1 MSNIENQILPKMKLK
16 NVVLFLLISVSIV
29 SCKKKNPQKETDN
42 LFKFK
47 EYVHYS
53 TSGVVSVA
61 ENIQIGLANEVEA
74 WEPNTKISDKIVSIS
89 PSVKGKLTAINSRT
103 LSFDPE
109 EGLTPDTEYTVK
121 VNLSKIY
128 NKVPSEFKSYTFK
141 FRTIQPNFTINTNN
155 IQSYNKEWQYLE
167 GVLKSADIVSLET
180 AKNLVSATQKSKS
193 LTIKWLPVLQSSTVY
208 EFKIDSIRRFEE
220 GSEIEIKWSGK
231 KYGIDNEGNSKTT
244 IPGINNFSIVKVNVL
259 QSPEQHLALNFSDPI
274 KKQQTF
280 KGLVAIQNAKNLK
293 YVVDGNVLK
302 IYPDVRITGNVQVDV
317 FPGIKSVDGYKLKK
331 SFSEKIAFEQL
342 KPAVKLISNGV
353 ILPNSNDLKFN
364 FEAVNLRAVDIRV
377 IKIFENNV
385 LQFLQE
391 NTLDGKNRYN
401 IRRVGRRI
409 AKKTMTLIKSEI
421 ENDGKWK
428 TYAVDLSKMIQS
440 DPGAIYRIELS
451 FTKDYGLYKCDGSDD
466 VSNQEGGYDD
476 YYEDDYYY
484 DEGREYT
491 VAEAE
496 EADARE
502 EQYWD
507 NLIYS
512 YRNRHYYNWDDRK
525 NPCKEAYYSNEDKIV
540 STNILASNLG
550 IIAKK
555 GDNKSYYF
563 AITNILTT
571 KPISNASVKLY
582 NYQQQEIAS
591 IKTDNQ
597 GFALFDADK
606 NAYFAIASSGKNTSY
621 IKLDDGH
628 SLSLSKFDVSG
639 KRLQKGLKGYVYGE
653 RGVWRPGDTLHLNFV
668 LNDLTNPLPKRHPIR
683 LEVTD
688 TQGKLVFKKIKTEG
702 VNGFYR
708 FDVPTSDEAAT
719 GNWSAKVSVGGATFY
734 KALKVET
741 VKPNRL
747 KINIDFEDEV
757 LMSNRPINGELQVQ
771 WLHGAPAKNLN
782 ADIKAKFTSTST
794 LFKSF
799 SGYVFND
806 PTRSFSPEEITVF
819 DGSLNAEG
827 NANFTK
833 KLNFGTK
840 APGMLKASFFTRAF
854 ENGGD
859 FSIDV
864 ISKDYAPYT
873 SFVGLKSPK
882 SRAYES
888 YYTDEDITFDVA
900 TVDAKGKP
908 VQRNGLE
915 VKVYQIKWRWWWNS
929 SNDNLAS
936 YVGSQYH
943 KPVKSMTIN
952 TNVSGKANFKINIP
966 DNDGGR
972 YMIRV
977 LDPKSGHATGRTT
990 YFYKDW
996 WRRPSGSDPQAAK
1009 MLVFSSDKDKYNV
1022 GETAKVTFPSGTAGR
1037 ALISLE
1043 NGTEVIDQVWVKT
1056 QKGETTAEI
1065 PITKEMTPNVF
1076 INISLLQPHASTAND
1091 LPLRLYGIIPILV
1104 NDPNTILEPQIS
1116 MPKVLRP
1123 DENFT
1128 IKVSEK
1134 QGKRMTYSI
1143 AVVDEGLLDLTRFKT
1158 PNVWNDFYTREA
1170 LGVRTWDIYDHVIGA
1185 YGGSIEHVFGIG
1197 GDEEAGDKK
1206 PKKANRFKPVV
1217 MTLGPFTLEQGKSKS
1232 HQLKMPKY
1240 IGSVRTM
1247 IVAGDNSKEAY
1258 GSIDEATP
1266 VRKPLMVL
1274 ASLPRKLSPGEKVTL
1289 PVTVFAMEPKIKQ
1302 ATISLKLS
1310 KGIKIVGKQTQ
1321 TLSFVKPDEK
1331 MVYFELDVSDAQG
1344 ISTVEVLASGNGE
1357 KSSYEVEIDV
1367 VNPNPISTT
1376 VNDVVLEPNA
1386 TQTIN
1391 FETFGVAG
1399 TSKAE
1404 VEFSTLPLMDFT
1416 GRLQYLIRYP
1426 HGCVEQTTS
1435 SAFPQLYLANIFD
1448 LTFNKKQ
1455 EMDDNIKKAIERLGH
1470 FQTSNGGMSYWMG
1483 QNTAND
1489 WGTSYAGHFM
1499 LEAQKKGYA
1508 MPLTFMNNWLKY
1520 QKQAARSWRASYKR
1534 YNSDLAQAYRL
1545 YTLALAGHPDLA
1557 SMNRLREFN
1566 EISNDAKW
1574 RLAAAYALAGQKEA
1588 AIKIG
1593 NRANINFI
1601 SKRGD
1606 YYTYGSTNR
1615 NRAMAMETML
1625 LTGNSKSREQAQYLA
1640 KELSSKKWMSTQ
1652 TTAYSLLAM
1661 AKMVEINGGKA
1672 IKLTY
1677 TANNGKNESVT
1688 TEKAIAQRKLLIKEG
1703 KNGLTI
1709 TNNQA
1714 NVVYIRVLN
1723 SGILPLGQ
1731 ELTEKRNLGISIQ
1744 YKDSQKK
1751 SIDVTKL
1758 TQGTDF
1764 TATVT
1769 ISNLKSEM
1777 IHDVALTE
1785 IFPSGWEIVNTRFT
1799 DYGDSTSSQAQ
1810 FTDIR
1815 DDRVNFYF
1823 TLGSRKSTT
1832 FTVQLNA
1839 SYLGKYY
1846 LPGIQAEAMYDN
1858 EYFTRTKGR
1867 WIEIIK

>member
-1 MSNIENQILPKMKLK
+1 MMKLK
-16 NVVLFLLISVSIV
+16 NVVVFLLISASIV
-29 SCKKKNPQKETDN
+29 SCKKKNPQETTDN

-47 EYVHYS
+47 EYIHYS
-53 TSGVVSVA
+53 TSGVVSVV
-61 ENIQIGLANEVEA
+61 ENIQIGLASEVEG
-74 WEPNTKISDKIVSIS
+74 WELDTEVSDKILSIS
-89 PSVKGKLTAINSRT
+89 PSIKGKLIAKNSRT
-103 LSFDPE
+103 LSFSPE
-109 EGLTPDTEYTVK
+109 ENLQPDTEYTVK
-121 VNLSKIY
+121 VNLSRIY
-128 NKVPSEFKSYTFK
+128 DKVPSEFKNYTFK
-141 FRTIQPNFTINTNN
+141 FKTIQPNFTINTNN

-180 AKNLVSATQKSKS
+180 AKNLVSATQKNKKLS
-193 LTIKWLPVLQSSTVY
+193 IKWQPVAQSSTVY
-208 EFKIDSIRRFEE
+208 EFKIDSIRRFEDD
-220 GSEIEIKWSGK
+220 SEIEIKWSGK

-280 KGLVAIQNAKNLK
+280 KGLVDIQNSKNLK

-302 IYPDVRITGNVQVDV
+302 VYPDTRISGNVLVEV
-317 FPGIKSVDGYKLKK
+317 FPGVKSVDGYKLKK
-331 SFSEKIAFEQL
+331 PFSEKIAFEQL

-353 ILPNSNDLKFN
+353 FLPNSNDLKFN
-364 FEAVNLRAVDIRV
+364 FEAVNLKAVDIRV
-377 IKIFENNV
+377 IKIYEDNV

-391 NTLDGKNRYN
+391 NSLDGKNRYN

-409 AKKTMTLIKSEI
+409 AKKTMPLIKSDL

-451 FTKDYGLYKCDGSDD
+451 FTKGYGLYKCDGNEV
-466 VSNQEGGYDD
+466 VSNREEEYDD

-484 DEGREYT
+484 DDHDEYT
-491 VAEAE
+491 VAEAKEAE
-496 EADARE
+496 ERE

-512 YRNRHYYNWDDRK
+512 YRNRRYYNWEDRK
-525 NPCKEAYYSNEDKIV
+525 NPCKEAYYSNENKIV

-555 GDNKSYYF
+555 GDNRSYHF
-563 AITNILTT
+563 AITDILTT
-571 KPISNASVKLY
+571 EPISNASVKLY
-582 NYQQQEIAS
+582 NYQQQEIAA

-597 GFALFDADK
+597 GFALYDADK
-606 NAYFAIASSGKNTSY
+606 NAYFAIATSGKNTSY

-639 KRLQKGLKGYVYGE
+639 KRLQKGLKGYIYGE
-653 RGVWRPGDTLHLNFV
+653 RGVWRPGDTIHLNFV
-668 LNDLTNPLPKRHPIR
+668 LNDITNPLPKKHPIR
-683 LEVTD
+683 LEITD

-708 FDVPTSDEAAT
+708 YDVPTSSEAAT

-734 KALKVET
+734 KTLKVET

-747 KINIDFEDEV
+747 KIKIDFEDEV
-757 LMSNRPINGELQVQ
+757 LQSNRPVKGKLAVK
-771 WLHGAPAKNLN
+771 WLHGAPAKNLSV
-782 ADIKAKFTSTST
+782 DIKAKFTSTST
-794 LFKSF
+794 SFKNF

-806 PTRSFSPEEITVF
+806 PTRSFSPEEITIF
-819 DGSLNAEG
+819 DGDLDAEG
-827 NANFTK
+827 NASFTK
-833 KLNFGTK
+833 NLNFGTK

-864 ISKDYAPYT
+864 ITKEFAPYK

-882 SRAYES
+882 SRAYGS
-888 YYTDEDITFDVA
+888 YYTDEDVTFDVA
-900 TVDAKGKP
+900 TVDAKGNP
-908 VQRNGLE
+908 IQRKGLE

-929 SNDNLAS
+929 SRDNLAS
-936 YVGSQYH
+936 YRGSSHH
-943 KPVKSMTIN
+943 KTVKSMTVN
-952 TNVSGKANFKINIP
+952 TNTSGKANFKINIP

-972 YMIRV
+972 YLI
-977 LDPKSGHATGRTT
+977 LISDPKSGHVTGRTT

-996 WRRPSGSDPQAAK
+996 WKRPAGSDPQAAK
-1009 MLVFSSDKDKYNV
+1009 MLVFSSDKDAYNV
-1022 GETAKVTFPSGTAGR
+1022 GETAKVTFPSGTVGR
-1037 ALISLE
+1037 ALISIE
-1043 NGTEVIDQVWVKT
+1043 NGTEVLDQVWVKT

-1104 NDPNTILEPQIS
+1104 NDPNTVLEPQIS
-1116 MPKVLRP
+1116 MPGVLRP
-1123 DENFT
+1123 EETFT
-1128 IKVSEK
+1128 VKVNEK

-1170 LGVRTWDIYDHVIGA
+1170 LGVKTWDIFDYVIGA

-1217 MTLGPFTLEQGKSKS
+1217 MTLGPFTLEQGTSKT

-1240 IGSVRTM
+1240 VGSVRTM
-1247 IVAGDNSKEAY
+1247 VVAGDNSKEAY
-1258 GSIDEATP
+1258 GSTYETTP

-1302 ATISLKLS
+1302 ANISLKLS

-1321 TLSFVKPDEK
+1321 TVSFAKPDEK

-1344 ISTVEVLASGNGE
+1344 ISNIEVLASGNGE
-1357 KSSYEVEIDV
+1357 KSSYEVELDV
-1367 VNPNPISTT
+1367 VNPNPLSTS
-1376 VNDVVLEPNA
+1376 VKDIVLEPS
-1386 TQTIN
+1386 TSKTIS
-1391 FETFGVAG
+1391 FETFGVSG

-1404 VEFSTLPLMDFT
+1404 IELSTLPPMDFT

-1435 SAFPQLYLANIFD
+1435 SAFPQLYLADIFD

-1455 EMDDNIKKAIERLGH
+1455 EMDENIKKAIERLGH
-1470 FQTSNGGMSYWMG
+1470 FQTPNGGMSYWMG

-1489 WGTSYAGHFM
+1489 WGTSYAGHFL

-1520 QKQAARSWRASYKR
+1520 QQQAARSWRASYR
-1534 YNSDLAQAYRL
+1534 QYNSDLAQAYRL

-1566 EISNDAKW
+1566 AISNDAKW
-1574 RLAAAYALAGQKEA
+1574 RLAGAYALAGQKEA
-1588 AIKIG
+1588 ATKIG
-1593 NRANINFI
+1593 NRANIDFV

-1661 AKMVEINGGKA
+1661 AKMVEINGGKSV
-1672 IKLTY
+1672 KLDY
-1677 TANNGKNESVT
+1677 TLNSGKKENVN
-1688 TEKAIAQRKLLIKEG
+1688 TEKAIAQRKLVIKPGE
-1703 KNGLTI
+1703 NSLTLS
-1709 TNNQA
+1709 NNQA
-1714 NVVYIRVLN
+1714 NVVYARLLN
-1723 SGILPLGQ
+1723 SGVLPLGQ
-1731 ELTEKRNLGISIQ
+1731 ELAEKRNLGIRIQ
-1744 YKDSQKK
+1744 YKDSQNKVV
-1751 SIDVTKL
+1751 DVTKL

-1769 ISNLKSEM
+1769 VSNLKSERV
-1777 IHDVALTE
+1777 HDIALTE
-1785 IFPSGWEIVNTRFT
+1785 IFPSGWEIINTRFT
-1799 DYGDSTSSQAQ
+1799 DYGTSTSGAAQ

-1823 TLGSRKSTT
+1823 SLDSKKSAT

-1839 SYLGKYY
+1839 AYLGTYY

-1858 EYFTRTKGR
+1858 EYFARTKGK
-1867 WIEIIK
+1867 WVEIIK

>member
-1 MSNIENQILPKMKLK
+1 MKFKKVL
-16 NVVLFLLISVSIV
+16 LFLLITVSIV
-29 SCKKKNPQKETDN
+29 SCKKKNPQEETDN

-47 EYVHYS
+47 EYINYS
-53 TSGVVSVA
+53 TTGVVSVA
-61 ENIQIGLANEVEA
+61 ENIQIGLAKEVED
-74 WEPNTKISDKIVSIS
+74 WQPNTEISDNIVSIS
-89 PSVKGKLTAINSRT
+89 PSVKGKLTVLNSRT
-103 LSFDPE
+103 FSFDPE
-109 EGLTPDTEYTVK
+109 EDLKPDTEYTVK
-121 VNLSKIY
+121 VSLTKIY
-128 NKVPSEFKSYTFK
+128 DKVPSEFKAYTFK
-141 FRTIQPNFTINTNN
+141 FKTIEPNFTINTNN
-155 IQSYNKEWQYLE
+155 IQSYSKEWQYLE
-167 GVLKSADIVSLET
+167 GILRSADVISLESVE
-180 AKNLVSATQKSKS
+180 NLVSATQKGKNLSV
-193 LTIKWLPVLQSSTVY
+193 KWDPVMQSSTIY
-208 EFKIDSIRRFEE
+208 EFKIDSIQRFEE
-220 GSEIEIKWSGK
+220 DSEIEIKWSGK
-231 KYGIDNEGNSKTT
+231 EYGIDNSGNSKMM
-244 IPGINNFSIVKVNVL
+244 IPGINNFSIINVNVI
-259 QSPEQHLALNFSDPI
+259 QSPEQHLAINFSDPI
-274 KKQQTF
+274 KKQQNF
-280 KGLVAIQNAKNLK
+280 KGLVSIQNAKNLK

-302 IYPDVRITGNVQVDV
+302 VYPNTRVKGNIQVDV
-317 FPGIKSVDGYKLKK
+317 FQGIKSVDNYKLKK
-331 SFSEKIAFEQL
+331 PFSEKIAFEQL
-342 KPAVKLISNGV
+342 KPAVRLISNGV

-364 FEAVNLRAVDIRV
+364 FEAVNLKAVDIRV
-377 IKIFENNV
+377 IKIFESNV
-385 LQFLQE
+385 LQFLQQ
-391 NTLDGKNRYN
+391 NNLDGQNRYN

-409 AKKTMTLIKSEI
+409 AKKTMPLIKSDL

-428 TYAVDLSKMIQS
+428 TYSVDLSKIVKS

-451 FTKDYGLYKCDGSDD
+451 FNKEYASYKCDGSEV
-466 VSNQEGGYDD
+466 VSNQEESYDD
-476 YYEDDYYY
+476 EYYEDDYYY
-484 DEGREYT
+484 DDSREYT

-496 EADARE
+496 EADERE

-507 NLIYS
+507 NLVYS
-512 YRNRHYYNWDDRK
+512 YANNRYYDWGDRN
-525 NPCKEAYYSNEDKIV
+525 NPCKEAYYLNENIIV
-540 STNILASNLG
+540 SANILASNLG

-555 GDNKSYYF
+555 GDNKSYHF
-563 AITNILTT
+563 AVTDILTT
-571 KPISNASVKLY
+571 NPISGAIVKLY
-582 NYQQQEIAS
+582 NYQQQEIGS
-591 IKTDNQ
+591 VKTDSQ
-597 GFALFDADK
+597 GFAIYDADK
-606 NAYFAIASSGKNTSY
+606 NAYFAIASSGKSKTY

-639 KRLQKGLKGYVYGE
+639 KRLQKGLKGYIYGE

-668 LNDLTNPLPKRHPIR
+668 LNDKANPLPKNHPIR

-688 TQGKLVFKKIKTEG
+688 PQGKLTYKKIETEG

-719 GNWSAKVSVGGATFY
+719 GNWNAKVSVGGATFY
-734 KALKVET
+734 KGLKVET

-747 KINIDFEDEV
+747 KINIDFKDEV
-757 LMSNRPINGELQVQ
+757 LTSNRPINAELGIK
-771 WLHGAPAKNLN
+771 WLHGAPAKNL
-782 ADIKAKFTSTST
+782 KAEVKVKFTSTYTS
-794 LFKSF
+794 FKNYSD
-799 SGYVFND
+799 YVFND
-806 PTRSFSPEEITVF
+806 PSRNFDSEEITVF
-819 DGSLNAEG
+819 DGKLDAEG
-827 NANFTK
+827 NANFNK
-833 KLNFGTK
+833 KMNFGKK

-864 ISKDYAPYT
+864 ISKDFAPYDT
-873 SFVGLKSPK
+873 FVGLKSPK
-882 SRAYES
+882 SRAYGS

-908 VQRNGLE
+908 VQRNGIE

-929 SNDNLAS
+929 SYDDLAS

-943 KPVKSMTIN
+943 KPVKSMTVN
-952 TNVSGKANFKINIP
+952 TNASGKANFKINIP
-966 DNDGGR
+966 DDDGDR

-977 LDPKSGHATGRTT
+977 VDPKSGHATGRTT

-996 WRRPSGSDPQAAK
+996 WKRPAGSDPQAAK

-1022 GETAKVTFPSGTAGR
+1022 GETAKITFPSGTAGR
-1037 ALISLE
+1037 ALISIE
-1043 NGTEVIDQVWVKT
+1043 NGTKVLEQLWVKT

-1091 LPLRLYGIIPILV
+1091 LPLRLYGVIPILV
-1104 NDPNTILEPQIS
+1104 NDPNTIIEPQIS
-1116 MPKVLRP
+1116 MPKILRP
-1123 DENFT
+1123 EENFT
-1128 IKVSEK
+1128 VKVSEK

-1170 LGVRTWDIYDHVIGA
+1170 LGVKTWDIFDYVIGA
-1185 YGGSIEHVFGIG
+1185 YGGSIEQVFGIG
-1197 GDEEAGDKK
+1197 GDEDAGDKK

-1217 MTLGPFTLEQGKSKS
+1217 MTLGPFTLEQGESKS

-1258 GSIDEATP
+1258 GSVDEATP

-1289 PVTVFAMEPKIKQ
+1289 PVTVFAMEPKVKQ
-1302 ATISLKLS
+1302 ANISLKLS
-1310 KGIKIVGKQTQ
+1310 KGIKIVGQQTQ
-1321 TLSFVKPDEK
+1321 SVSFAKPDEK
-1331 MVYFELDVSDAQG
+1331 MVYFELDVSEAQG
-1344 ISTVEVLASGNGE
+1344 IGKIQVLASGNGE
-1357 KSSYEVEIDV
+1357 KSSYEVEIDI
-1367 VNPNPISTT
+1367 VNPNPISSTFT
-1376 VNDVVLEPNA
+1376 DVVLEPNA

-1404 VEFSTLPLMDFT
+1404 VEFSTLPPMDFT
-1416 GRLQYLIRYP
+1416 RRLQYLIRYP

-1448 LTFNKKQ
+1448 LTFDKKQ
-1455 EMDDNIKKAIERLGH
+1455 EMDENIKKAIERLGH
-1470 FQTSNGGMSYWMG
+1470 FQTPNGGMSYWMG
-1483 QNTAND
+1483 HNTAND

-1499 LEAQKKGYA
+1499 LEAQKKGYV

-1520 QKQAARSWRASYKR
+1520 QQQAARSWRASYKR

-1545 YTLALAGHPDLA
+1545 YTLALAGHPDLS
-1557 SMNRLREFN
+1557 SMNRLREFS

-1588 AIKIG
+1588 ATKIG
-1593 NRANINFI
+1593 NTANIDFE

-1625 LTGNSKSREQAQYLA
+1625 LTGNKKSRELAQYLA

-1652 TTAYSLLAM
+1652 TTAYGLLAM
-1661 AKMVEINGGKA
+1661 AKMVEINGGKSL
-1672 IKLTY
+1672 KLQY
-1677 TANNGKNESVT
+1677 AANNGKKESVN
-1688 TEKAIAQRKLLIKEG
+1688 TEKAIAQRKLTIKDG
-1703 KNGLTI
+1703 VNGLI
-1709 TNNQA
+1709 LTNNRA
-1714 NVVYIRVLN
+1714 NVVYVRVLN

-1731 ELTEKRNLGISIQ
+1731 ELAEKRNLGISIQ
-1744 YKDSQKK
+1744 YNDSKK
-1751 SIDVTKL
+1751 NSINVTKL
-1758 TQGTDF
+1758 IQGTDF

-1769 ISNLKSEM
+1769 ISNLKNESVY
-1777 IHDVALTE
+1777 DVALTE

-1823 TLGSRKSTT
+1823 TLGNRKSKT

-1858 EYFTRTKGR
+1858 EYFTRTKGK
-1867 WIEIIK
+1867 WVEVVK

>member
-1 MSNIENQILPKMKLK
+1 MSNIENQILPRMKLK
-16 NVVLFLLISVSIV
+16 NIVLYLLISVSIV
-29 SCKKKNPQKETDN
+29 ACKKKNPQEDTDN

-47 EYVHYS
+47 EYIHYS

-61 ENIQIGLANEVEA
+61 ENVQIGMANEVEG
-74 WEPNTKISDKIVSIS
+74 WNLDTEISDKIISIS
-89 PSVKGKLTAINSRT
+89 PSVKGKLTAKNSRT
-103 LSFDPE
+103 LSFNPDE
-109 EGLTPDTEYTVK
+109 NLRPDTEYTVK

-128 NKVPSEFKSYTFK
+128 DKVPSEFKNYTFK
-141 FRTIQPNFTINTNN
+141 FKTIQPNFTINTNN

-167 GVLKSADIVSLET
+167 GVLKSADILSLEKAKSLVFAT
-180 AKNLVSATQKSKS
+180 QRNKNLNIIWQEVST
-193 LTIKWLPVLQSSTVY
+193 SSTIY
-208 EFKIDSIRRFEE
+208 EFKIDSIRRSEE
-220 GSEIEIKWSGK
+220 DSEIQIKWSGK
-231 KYGIDNEGNSKTT
+231 KHGMDNEGASKTI
-244 IPGINNFSIVKVNVL
+244 IPGINNFTIVKVNVL
-259 QSPEQHLALNFSDPI
+259 QSPEQHLALNFSDPL

-280 KGLVAIQNAKNLK
+280 KGLVNIQNAKNLK
-293 YVVDGNVLK
+293 YVVEGNVLK
-302 IYPDVRITGNVQVDV
+302 VYPETRVSGNVKVEI
-317 FPGIKSVDGYKLKK
+317 FPGVKSVDGFKLKK
-331 SFSEKIAFEQL
+331 LFSEKIAFEQL

-364 FEAVNLRAVDIRV
+364 FEAVNLKAVDIRV
-377 IKIFENNV
+377 IKIYENNV

-391 NTLDGKNRYN
+391 NSLDGQNRYN

-409 AKKTMTLIKSEI
+409 AKKTMPLIKSEL

-428 TYAVDLSKMIQS
+428 TYAIDLSKMIQS

-451 FTKDYGLYKCDGSDD
+451 FTKAYGLYKCDGSEI
-466 VSNQEGGYDD
+466 VSNEEED

-484 DEGREYT
+484 DDRHEYT
-491 VAEAE
+491 VAEAKE
-496 EADARE
+496 VDERE

-512 YRNRHYYNWDDRK
+512 YRNRRYYNWDDRK
-525 NPCKEAYYSNEDKIV
+525 NPCKEAYYSNENKII

-550 IIAKK
+550 VIAKK

-563 AITNILTT
+563 AVTDILTT
-571 KPISNASVKLY
+571 EPVSNASIKLY
-582 NYQQQEIAS
+582 NYQQQEIAA

-597 GFALFDADK
+597 GFALYDADK

-639 KRLQKGLKGYVYGE
+639 KRLQKGLKGYIYGE
-653 RGVWRPGDTLHLNFV
+653 RGVWRPGDTIHLNFV
-668 LNDLTNPLPKRHPIR
+668 LNDVTNPLPKKHPIR

-688 TQGKLVFKKIKTEG
+688 TQGKLIFKKIKTEG
-702 VNGFYR
+702 ENGFYR
-708 FDVPTSDEAAT
+708 YDIPTSSEAAT
-719 GNWSAKVSVGGATFY
+719 GNWNAKVSVGGATFY
-734 KALKVET
+734 KTLKVET

-757 LMSNRPINGELQVQ
+757 LKANSPVKGNLGVK

-794 LFKSF
+794 SFKKF
-799 SGYVFND
+799 SDYIFND
-806 PTRSFSPEEITVF
+806 PTRSFTPEEITVF
-819 DGSLNAEG
+819 DGNLDAEG

-833 KLNFGTK
+833 KIDFGTK

-854 ENGGD
+854 EKGGD
-859 FSIDV
+859 FSMDV
-864 ISKDYAPYT
+864 MSKDYAPYS

-882 SRAYES
+882 SRAYGS
-888 YYTDEDITFDVA
+888 YYTDENITFDVA
-900 TVDAKGKP
+900 TADAKGNP
-908 VQRNGLE
+908 IQREGLE

-929 SNDNLAS
+929 SRDNLAS

-952 TNVSGKANFKINIP
+952 TNASGKANFNINIA

-996 WRRPSGSDPQAAK
+996 WRRPAGSDPQAAK

-1022 GETAKVTFPSGTAGR
+1022 GETAKITFPSGTAGR
-1037 ALISLE
+1037 ALISIE

-1076 INISLLQPHASTAND
+1076 VNISLLQPHASTAND

-1104 NDPNTILEPQIS
+1104 NDPNTIIEPQIS

-1123 DENFT
+1123 EEKFT
-1128 IKVSEK
+1128 VKVSEK
-1134 QGKRMTYSI
+1134 EGKRMTYSI

-1170 LGVRTWDIYDHVIGA
+1170 LGVKTWDIFDHVIGA

-1206 PKKANRFKPVV
+1206 PKKANRFEPVV

-1247 IVAGDNSKEAY
+1247 VVAGDNSKEAY
-1258 GSIDEATP
+1258 GSIDETTP

-1302 ATISLKLS
+1302 ANIRLKLS

-1321 TLSFVKPDEK
+1321 AVSFPKPDEK
-1331 MVYFELDVSDAQG
+1331 MVYFELDVSEAQG
-1344 ISTVEVLASGNGE
+1344 VNTLEVLASGNGE
-1357 KSSYEVEIDV
+1357 NSSYEVEIDI
-1367 VNPNPISTT
+1367 VNPNPTSTT
-1376 VNDVVLEPNA
+1376 VKDIVLEPNA
-1386 TQTIN
+1386 AQKIN

-1404 VEFSTLPLMDFT
+1404 VEFSTLPPMDFT
-1416 GRLQYLIRYP
+1416 RRLQYLVRYP

-1435 SAFPQLYLANIFD
+1435 SAFPQLYLADIFD

-1455 EMDDNIKKAIERLGH
+1455 EMDENVKKAIERLGH
-1470 FQTSNGGMSYWMG
+1470 FQTPNGGMSYWMG

-1499 LEAQKKGYA
+1499 IEAQKKGYA

-1520 QKQAARSWRASYKR
+1520 QQQAARNWRASYKH

-1557 SMNRLREFN
+1557 SMNRLREFSA
-1566 EISNDAKW
+1566 ISNDAKW

-1588 AIKIG
+1588 ATKIG
-1593 NRANINFI
+1593 NNANIDFV

-1625 LTGNSKSREQAQYLA
+1625 LTGNSRSRELAQYLA
-1640 KELSSKKWMSTQ
+1640 KELSSNKWMSTQ

-1661 AKMVEINGGKA
+1661 AKMVDMNGGKA
-1672 IKLTY
+1672 IKLRY
-1677 TANNGKNESVT
+1677 VLNSGKKENVS
-1688 TEKAIAQRKLLIKEG
+1688 TEKAIAQRKLEIKRGVNE
-1703 KNGLTI
+1703 LSF
-1709 TNNQA
+1709 TNNEA
-1714 NVVYIRVLN
+1714 NVVYVRVLN

-1731 ELTEKRNLGISIQ
+1731 ELAEKRNLGIKIE
-1744 YKDSQKK
+1744 YKDSQNNA
-1751 SIDVTKL
+1751 IDVTQL
-1758 TQGTDF
+1758 RQGTDF
-1764 TATVT
+1764 TASVT
-1769 ISNLKSEM
+1769 ISNLKNEGVRD
-1777 IHDVALTE
+1777 IALTE
-1785 IFPSGWEIVNTRFT
+1785 IFPSGWEIINTRFT
-1799 DYGDSTSSQAQ
+1799 GYGNSTQGAAS

-1823 TLGSRKSTT
+1823 NLGSRKSKT
-1832 FTVQLNA
+1832 FKVQLNA
-1839 SYLGKYY
+1839 SYLGTYY

-1858 EYFTRTKGR
+1858 EYFTRTKGK
-1867 WIEIIK
+1867 WVEIIK